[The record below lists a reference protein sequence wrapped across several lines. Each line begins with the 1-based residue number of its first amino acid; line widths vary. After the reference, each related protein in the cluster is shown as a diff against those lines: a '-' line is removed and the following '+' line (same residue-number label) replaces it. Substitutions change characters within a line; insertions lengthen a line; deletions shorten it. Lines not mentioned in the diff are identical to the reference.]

1 MPQSRAGPGYLA
13 VDWTGSSCRRSR
25 AASSVVSPPPPK
37 CASTRSRLSCAK
49 VALDRLHS
57 VIVRGPLF
65 VRGFS
70 AKPLFDK
77 EMHACTAPLLQ
88 KVTKH
93 PRQSSMLR
101 ASRAFG
107 RYARS
112 GWRPVACAR
121 RTSCHNSRAAPAA
134 RRPARDGRCRPGALA
149 AAATLQPAR
158 IPGMEGVVSD
168 GVPHHHARELL

>member
-1 MPQSRAGPGYLA
+1 MVGL
-13 VDWTGSSCRRSR
+13 
-25 AASSVVSPPPPK
+25 PPPK
-37 CASTRSRLSCAK
+37 SASTRVRLTFAE

-112 GWRPVACAR
+112 GWRPVPCAR
-121 RTSCHNSRAAPAA
+121 RTSRHNNQAVPVAS
-134 RRPARDGRCRPGALA
+134 RPAREGGCRPGALA